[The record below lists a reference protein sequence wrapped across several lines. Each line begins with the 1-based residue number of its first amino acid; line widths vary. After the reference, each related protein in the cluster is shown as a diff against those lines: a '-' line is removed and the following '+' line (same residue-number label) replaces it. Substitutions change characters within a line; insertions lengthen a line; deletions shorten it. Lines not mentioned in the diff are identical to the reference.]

1 MSYIRSHLSNIE
13 LQKSKISLTW
23 DPVEAKDAIH
33 HMSPNLDQTIGDS
46 LVHICKPGACGSEL
60 SPDHIHHVILII
72 IILLESYV
80 FILRNDRKLKTD
92 PSFLT
97 SVCPNILISKL
108 KRVNIFLSLFVFRK
122 KENKLCEKDR
132 HSCHWVGIESLMPT
146 FQIRNV
152 TKRN

>member
-13 LQKSKISLTW
+13 LQKSKISLTR

-72 IILLESYV
+72 ILLESYV
-80 FILRNDRKLKTD
+80 FILRNDRKLKTE
-92 PSFLT
+92 PPFL
-97 SVCPNILISKL
+97 SSICLNILISKL
-108 KRVNIFLSLFVFRK
+108 KKVNIFLSLFDFRK
-122 KENKLCEKDR
+122 NENK
-132 HSCHWVGIESLMPT
+132 
-146 FQIRNV
+146 
-152 TKRN
+152 